1 MLSIKEFSFAVDGTR
16 MYINRAAMNC
26 IFREPMENVI
36 RHDDNDNGN
45 RPVYRTHDSLLL
57 LLYRIFPLWKI
68 GR

>member
-1 MLSIKEFSFAVDGTR
+1 

-26 IFREPMENVI
+26 VFREPTENVI

-57 LLYRIFPLWKI
+57 PLYPNFPLWKI